1 MALQNLPRSAEVYG
15 RDQRA
20 EIGAAVSS
28 LRRTWARMG
37 DDFDVS
43 WAQLGPRLLLTLDR
57 AQGRVSQGAQ
67 GYIPA
72 VLSDTGQR
80 VGYPAYH
87 FDPDALVGVTGDG
100 RPTGTL
106 AYRAV
111 VHAKAAVSKGAS
123 VSQALELGGRFLTSA
138 AGTLLSDTART
149 VEKVDAH
156 ARGVT
161 TFVRM
166 LEPPSCGRCV
176 ILAGQVSHSSEAFDR
191 HERCDCRN
199 IPVSENIAGDFLTDP
214 RAHLD
219 GLSDDELARSLGS
232 SANAQAYRD
241 GADVNQLVNAYRAGG
256 DVRPAQVYGR
266 SVKYTTEG
274 TTRRGAYGRAARA
287 AGRSPAKSPR
297 LMPESIYSIATD
309 RADSIRLLRLYGWIT

>member
-1 MALQNLPRSAEVYG
+1 MALQSLPPSAEVYG
-15 RDQRA
+15 REQRA

-37 DDFDVS
+37 DDFDAS
-43 WAQLGPRLLLTLDR
+43 WVRLGPRLLLTLDQ
-57 AQGRVSQGAQ
+57 AQERVSQGARE
-67 GYIPA
+67 YVPA
-72 VLSDTGQR
+72 VLSDTGQH
-80 VGYPAYH
+80 VGVPSYQ
-87 FDPDALVGVTGDG
+87 FDPGALIGVAGDG
-100 RPTGTL
+100 RATDTL
-106 AYRAV
+106 AYQAV
-111 VHAKAAVSKGAS
+111 VGVKSAVGKGAS

-156 ARGVT
+156 SRGVT

-176 ILAGQVSHSSEAFDR
+176 ILAGQVSHSSDAFDR
-191 HERCDCRN
+191 HPKCDCRN
-199 IPVSENIAGDFLTDP
+199 IPVTENIAGDFLTDP

-241 GADVNQLVNAYRAGG
+241 GADMSQLVNAYRASG
-256 DVRPAQVYGR
+256 DVRPAQIYGR

-274 TTRRGAYGRAARA
+274 TTKHGAYGRAARA
-287 AGRSPAKSPR
+287 AGRNPAKSPR